1 GTLALV
7 LDGDAAPAEAAQRVA
22 RALAADE
29 TLRARLVRGLD
40 LALLPA
46 SATPPGEP
54 FYVKR

>member
-1 GTLALV
+1 TLALV
-7 LDGDAAPAEAAQRVA
+7 LAPDAVAADAARAVAER
-22 RALAADE
+22 LAADD

-54 FYVKR
+54 LYVRG